1 MLNKVW
7 WKSKTLYINIIALLL
22 IIVQANTGFIFPL
35 EYQATILAI
44 LNALNRMLLTNS
56 NITLK

>member
-1 MLNKVW
+1 MLNKIW

-35 EYQATILAI
+35 EYQATILAV
-44 LNALNRMLLTNS
+44 LNAINRMLTNS

>member
-35 EYQATILAI
+35 EYQATILAV
-44 LNALNRMLLTNS
+44 LNAINRMLTNS